1 MSKFVD
7 VIKDLPAPVQDLDCD
22 AVLYL
27 CVKNGTLVNLGFTGT
42 LPGATT
48 QKEHLY
54 RLLMEA
60 GYAVAF
66 QQPKTEQQHAG

>member
-27 CVKNGTLVNLGFTGT
+27 CVKNGTLVNLGFVSFGIMF
-42 LPGATT
+42 
-48 QKEHLY
+48 
-54 RLLMEA
+54 R
-60 GYAVAF
+60 
-66 QQPKTEQQHAG
+66 